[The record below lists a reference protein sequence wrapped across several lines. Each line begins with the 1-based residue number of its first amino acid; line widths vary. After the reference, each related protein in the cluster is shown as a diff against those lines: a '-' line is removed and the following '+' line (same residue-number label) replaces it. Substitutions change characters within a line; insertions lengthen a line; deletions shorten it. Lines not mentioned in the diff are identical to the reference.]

1 MDNKNDNLLE
11 YLDKLK
17 RKAEITRNAHS
28 YSGRRYEM
36 KFKLLRGV
44 SIIGAA
50 LSATLIFADYTL
62 LSSILNFK
70 NGQLLR
76 FVVGVLSLS
85 VFLASLLDYV
95 LEYQQRFEKHYQTVR
110 LLTSLIRDIDMM
122 KHLGNSES
130 LRKEDIEKLE
140 NRYNWIN
147 EQAPIIPDKYF
158 LKSKQEFLQKL
169 EISKA
174 LDETPFKS
182 IKEIKNE
189 LSKKHNKNDKM

>member
-1 MDNKNDNLLE
+1 MGNKDNNLLKF
-11 YLDKLK
+11 LDKLK

-28 YSGRRYEM
+28 YSGGIYETR
-36 KFKLLRGV
+36 FKILRGF

-50 LSATLIFADYTL
+50 ISATLIFADYDL
-62 LSSILNFK
+62 FSSILNLGNEQILRLVGGTFS
-70 NGQLLR
+70 LL
-76 FVVGVLSLS
+76 
-85 VFLASLLDYV
+85 VFLSSLLEYV

-122 KHLGNSES
+122 KYMGNSES
-130 LRKEDIEKLE
+130 LRREDIEKLE

-147 EQAPIIPDKYF
+147 EQAPIIPDGFF
-158 LKSKQEFLQKL
+158 LKSKQKFLQKL

-174 LDETPFKS
+174 LDENPFKS

-189 LSKKHNKNDKM
+189 LSKKCNKND